1 MREGGPPGGRMAK
14 ARTWIFIILAII
26 GTIVVCLFVLAG
38 ASTYWVMKHVKTQ
51 PSSATSAIKTF
62 EQERAQFGTQKALL
76 TSDEIDTPSVLQRKI
91 DSLPASSTIATT
103 MEILV
108 WSPTSERT
116 VRISLPFW
124 LLKLGRKKID
134 IAGADSFDFERM
146 RIDVNQLERIGPK
159 LIVDVERPG
168 GERVLVWTK

>member
-1 MREGGPPGGRMAK
+1 MAK
-14 ARTWIFIILAII
+14 ARTWILIILAVI
-26 GTIVVCLFVLAG
+26 GAIVVGLFVLAG
-38 ASTYWVMKHVKTQ
+38 VSGYWVMQHVKTQ
-51 PSSATSAIKTF
+51 PATATSAVKTF
-62 EQERAQFGTQKALL
+62 DQERAQFGTQTALL
-76 TSDEIDTPSVLQRKI
+76 TADEIENGSTVQRKI
-91 DSLPASSTIATT
+91 DALPAAAKPATN

-134 IAGADSFDFERM
+134 ITGADAFDFDRL
-146 RIDVNQLERIGPK
+146 RIDVAQLERIGPR
-159 LIVDVERPG
+159 LIVDLQRPG

>member
-1 MREGGPPGGRMAK
+1 MAK
-14 ARTWIFIILAII
+14 ARTWILIILAVL
-26 GTIVVCLFVLAG
+26 GALVVCLFVLAG
-38 ASTYWVMKHVKTQ
+38 ASTYWVMKHIKTQ
-51 PSSATSAIKTF
+51 PSSATSAVRTF
-62 EQERAQFGTQKALL
+62 DQERAQFGEQKALL

-91 DSLPASSTIATT
+91 DALPPGTALATN

-134 IAGADSFDFERM
+134 ISGADSFDFERLH
-146 RIDVNQLERIGPK
+146 IDVNQLERIGPK

-168 GERVLVWTK
+168 GERVLVWTR